1 MSDDALKIVASTAL
15 QSIFGSGKVS
25 TPISAMSLLTRVI
38 GFKLPAGL
46 FPDSPPP
53 RFRLTDLARFESI
66 LESLSTNWDRAN
78 MTLVRENGELTV
90 VEVVLAS
97 SSGQGGSSA
106 TGTTLG
112 ESFLNSRKRKR
123 VVDEEADSAAGDDES
138 DDPAYEE
145 QGLLRASSTLAN
157 LNKEQREIYAMMQ
170 RSTAKGRLLA
180 EQVNIPGHTTKLH
193 PC

>member
-123 VVDEEADSAAGDDES
+123 VVDEEADSAAGDEES

-180 EQVNIPGHTTKLH
+180 EQVNIPAHILK
-193 PC
+193 